1 MAIQINGNGTITG
14 ISSGGLPAGSVTS
27 ATLAS
32 GLATQGITM
41 VDEFRANAD
50 ADYGNSTIFTFWERS
65 DTNFEKIGT
74 GMAASGGV
82 FTFPT
87 TGKYLL
93 NSHIFGRRLS
103 NDEQYI
109 GNIWELSTNGGSSYT
124 ITAAGWTNADS
135 SNAHF
140 SISVSKILDVTDV
153 STFKLYVRTN
163 SANAVKYFGDTNAN
177 RCTVQ
182 FIRLGDT

>member
-1 MAIQINGNGTITG
+1 
-14 ISSGGLPAGSVTS
+14 
-27 ATLAS
+27 
-32 GLATQGITM
+32 M

-74 GMAASGGV
+74 GMTVSAGV

-103 NDEQYI
+103 NDEEYI
-109 GNIWELSTNGGSSYT
+109 GNIWELSTNGGSSYS

-140 SISVSKILDVTDV
+140 SITVSKILDVTDV
-153 STFKLYVRTN
+153 STDQLYVRTN